1 MNDPRVP
8 PNAATQELTQ
18 RQREILTLLRAGKV
32 NKEIARE
39 LGIGLGTVKQHVVAI
54 FKRLHV
60 NNRAMAAARRE
71 ATIDGD
77 LAGAVQA
84 SHSSEGILERRP
96 CVVLSLM
103 LPDSAGNEVVK
114 RLHSLLA
121 AQAFEFQ
128 AVFLARQGR
137 TADVIFGIHQVRE
150 YDLLRA
156 LQTAHAAFT
165 ELAQADSSCAVQ
177 LRGGVTAGLVV
188 ASMRR
193 YGGWSGEAMASSAIS
208 SARDLADRADAG
220 QLVIDQATQ
229 DLMLAFG
236 IGEASS
242 AAAAL
247 AFDSLDTLF
256 WSGDR
261 IAFPLVG
268 RRDELE
274 AWKLAV
280 KQLKK
285 GKGGL
290 LYLEGETGMG
300 KSRLCRELVD
310 EYQQAGGMPSFY
322 RGQPFNGGT
331 SLRDVMDG
339 SVHTAAEI
347 AAMLRAPDTQARLMV
362 IDDLHLLAREHQLE
376 LCAASGEAVRHGRL
390 VLVSGR
396 NLTSVVGGAQTM
408 RLRRLPLEETA
419 VLVRDVLAARGV
431 KVKADKLNAVV
442 TEASGVP
449 LFAVELARHRG
460 SGLLAMP
467 LLIVVCARMD
477 GVQLDRKLLA
487 AMSKGDLLQSP
498 EMLAVAMK
506 MPLAEVMPS
515 LDKAVA
521 SGVIARNAD
530 GLLSFSHPILRLVTE
545 FLRME

>member
-1 MNDPRVP
+1 MNDPRLP
-8 PNAATQELTQ
+8 GTTGSQELTQ
-18 RQREILTLLRAGKV
+18 RQREILGLLRAGKV

-71 ATIDGD
+71 GTIDGD

-84 SHSSEGILERRP
+84 SHGSDGVLERRP
-96 CVVLSLM
+96 CVVLSLS
-103 LPDSAGNEVVK
+103 LPDTTSNDVVK
-114 RLHSLLA
+114 RLHGLLA

-137 TADVIFGIHQVRE
+137 SADVIFGIHQVRE

-165 ELAQADSSCAVQ
+165 ELALVDLDCAAQ
-177 LRGGVTAGLVV
+177 LRGGITAGLVV

-193 YGGWSGEAMASSAIS
+193 FGGWSGEAMASSAIS
-208 SARDLADRADAG
+208 SARELADQGEAG
-220 QLVIDQATQ
+220 QLVIDQAAQ

-242 AAAAL
+242 ACAAL
-247 AFDSLDTLF
+247 PFNGLDTLF

-261 IAFPLVG
+261 IAYPLVG
-268 RRDELE
+268 RHDEL
-274 AWKLAV
+274 ATWKQAV
-280 KQLKK
+280 RQLNQ
-285 GKGGL
+285 GQGRL
-290 LYLEGETGMG
+290 LCLEGETGMG
-300 KSRLCRELVD
+300 KSRLCRELAL
-310 EYQQAGGMPSFY
+310 EFAASGGTAAFY
-322 RGQPFNGGT
+322 RGQPFNGGN
-331 SLRDVMDG
+331 SLRDVEQG
-339 SVHTAAEI
+339 NVLSVGEV
-347 AAMLRAPDTQARLMV
+347 AAMLRASAPQPRMV
-362 IDDLHLLAREHQLE
+362 IIDDLHLLAREHQVA
-376 LCAASGEAVRHGRL
+376 LCEAGAEAVLHGRL

-396 NLTSVVGGAQTM
+396 NLASVAGNADTV
-408 RLRRLPLEETA
+408 RLRRLPPDDTA
-419 VLVRDVLAARGV
+419 ALVRDVLTARGI

-442 TEASGVP
+442 SEASGVP

-487 AMSKGDLLQSP
+487 AVSKADAPLPDQA
-498 EMLAVAMK
+498 LALAMK
-506 MPLAEVMPS
+506 LPMADVATS
-515 LDKAVA
+515 IDKAVA
-521 SGVIARNAD
+521 SGVLARDA
-530 GLLSFSHPILRLVTE
+530 GGALAFSHPILRLVTE